1 MGPLRMRLRNYLQV
15 LAFQWLLH
23 YWLNPVLHADKSSSD
38 ETPADIPGTLIQKCI
53 CLFTVNL
60 TWLLDTENDRLK
72 IWMKHNCINI
82 FVSCWRIWSSDKM
95 FKEAVVAQLM
105 VPPRVVLREWG
116 KQPRTSS
123 EDRRCPDPAWNTA
136 IENGSQKRYWPSH
149 LPRFR
154 ERNEYWKDWYIP
166 TSHFW
171 HTACNRRT
179 TNLIIIILHEELYS
193 SASPRIHI

>member
-1 MGPLRMRLRNYLQV
+1 M
-15 LAFQWLLH
+15 
-23 YWLNPVLHADKSSSD
+23 
-38 ETPADIPGTLIQKCI
+38 IPGTLIQKCI

-60 TWLLDTENDRLK
+60 TWLLDSANNKLK
-72 IWMKHNCINI
+72 IWMKQNCINI

-95 FKEAVVAQLM
+95 FKEVLVANLWCL
-105 VPPRVVLREWG
+105 PGLALKEWG
-116 KQPRTSS
+116 KQPWTSS
-123 EDRRCPDPAWNTA
+123 GGTRCPDPEWNIA
-136 IENGSQKRYWPSH
+136 IENGSQKRYWSSH

-154 ERNEYWKDWYIP
+154 KRNEYWEDWCLP

-193 SASPRIHI
+193 SASPGIHI